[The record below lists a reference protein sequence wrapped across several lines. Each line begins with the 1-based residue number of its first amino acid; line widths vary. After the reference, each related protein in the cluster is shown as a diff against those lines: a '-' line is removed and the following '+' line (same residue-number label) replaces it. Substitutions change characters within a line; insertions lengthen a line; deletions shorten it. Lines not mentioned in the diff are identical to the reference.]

1 MDSQKTLY
9 YLEGLQMMAVSLETR
24 PEFRVLSREALFEG
38 EYVQYRWSRQYDL
51 HPDGTRF
58 VMIQNPPTGDVE
70 IITNWFAELKDL
82 ED

>member
-1 MDSQKTLY
+1 LK
-9 YLEGLQMMAVSLETR
+9 MMAVRIATQ
-24 PEFRVLSREALFEG
+24 PEFRVLSREPLFQG

-51 HPDGTRF
+51 HPDGERF

-70 IITNWFAELKDL
+70 IIINWFAELKDL